1 MKNCALALLCSV
13 ALVQAANAADLGP
26 VVKAPLVAPAPLTWT
41 GFYIGGNVGW
51 AHSRYSASNVTGS
64 ESAIASLAGV
74 PIIDLGSGTAG
85 FPGAD
90 VGNDSAAA
98 GAQIGFNYQIGRA
111 VLGLE
116 ADIQATDLNGRLN
129 NNGTFSLSGIG
140 LPADLNSQ
148 ISMRTDWYATMR
160 GRLGY
165 SFGSL
170 MPYVT
175 GGLAITQVK
184 ATITNSG
191 SVPGIASFSSA
202 SDSISKTLTGYA
214 IGAGLE
220 YALGGGW
227 SIKGE
232 YLHLGFGN
240 QSYDLNTPYSS
251 TPVPLVLSGTMAAHA
266 DVKTDFDIA
275 RVGVNYRF

>member
-1 MKNCALALLCSV
+1 MNKCALALLCSV
-13 ALVQAANAADLGP
+13 ALMQAANAADLGP
-26 VVKAPLVAPAPLTWT
+26 VIKAPLVAPAPLTWT

-51 AHSRYSASNVTGS
+51 THSNYSASNVTGGA
-64 ESAIASLAGV
+64 SAIALIPGF
-74 PIIDLGSGTAG
+74 PLPLGSGTAG
-85 FPGAD
+85 IPGSD

-98 GAQIGFNYQIGRA
+98 GAQIGFNYQIGQT

-116 ADIQATDLNGRLN
+116 ADIQATDLNGRFN
-129 NNGTFSLSGIG
+129 NNATFSLSPG
-140 LPADLNSQ
+140 LSADLNSQ
-148 ISMRTDWYATMR
+148 ISMRTDWYATVR

-165 SFGSL
+165 SFGAL

-191 SVPGIASFSSA
+191 DLAGLASFSSP

-214 IGAGLE
+214 VGAGLE

-240 QSYDLNTPYSS
+240 QSYDLTAPYSA
-251 TPVPLVLSGTMAAHA
+251 PGPGLVISGNTTAHA